1 MPSADVKPMSNDLV
15 LELCIYYNS
24 RTKVLSIKSSLLMKM
39 IEKTQTIQLF
49 TMNIKTESIYKSYQK
64 SQAMGL
70 G

>member
-1 MPSADVKPMSNDLV
+1 VPSADVKPMSNDLV